1 MSLYKDDEPPG
12 GTRECPV
19 CYESP
24 RGTER
29 TLSCGHAFCHDCLVK
44 LLLSIRVEGQ
54 TRHTL
59 ACPVCRHLTFIRK
72 WQNEPPALAEPE
84 EDAERGGQTLEVPAG
99 TPLTRPDDDSHEAA
113 AASLSGRLRRFFCGD
128 GEGLLRP
135 RLVRPNPRGSSEIFV
150 IDARGRPMTE
160 DDVFAVVLTAVR
172 PARRR
177 RRRLCGTAGCLA
189 VLLSAFTMMA
199 LVAAVL
205 PWILLA

>member
-1 MSLYKDDEPPG
+1 MSLHKDDEPPG
-12 GTRECPV
+12 DTRECPV
-19 CYESP
+19 CFESP

-44 LLLSIRVEGQ
+44 LLLSIQVEGQ

-72 WQNEPPALAEPE
+72 RQNEPPALAEGKGEPE

-99 TPLTRPDDDSHEAA
+99 TPLTRLDDDSDEAAPA
-113 AASLSGRLRRFFCGD
+113 AASLSG
-128 GEGLLRP
+128 
-135 RLVRPNPRGSSEIFV
+135 PRGSSEVFV

-160 DDVFAVVLTAVR
+160 DDAFGVVLTAVR
-172 PARRR
+172 RPRRR
-177 RRRLCGTAGCLA
+177 GRRLCSTARCLA
-189 VLLSAFTMMA
+189 VLLSAFTTMA

-205 PWILLA
+205 PWILLLLKKQKKKV